1 MNCPLLAGLG
11 ICVSSPTRRR
21 ALADLSGGLFH
32 LLLCDRWLA
41 PRVIVGEPAWAVKQ
55 RQGAIDVAVYP
66 HTGLDVVRAL
76 GTGRDLQLAPLEA
89 HTVVVAH
96 GAFEL
101 HAQNVG

>member
-11 ICVSSPTRRR
+11 IWVSSPTRRR
-21 ALADLSGGLFH
+21 ALADLSGGLFD
-32 LLLCDRWLA
+32 LLCDRWLTLG
-41 PRVIVGEPAWAVKQ
+41 VIHGEPAWAVKQ
-55 RQGAIDVAVYP
+55 GQGAIHVAVYP

-89 HTVVVAH
+89 HAVVVAH
-96 GAFEL
+96 GALEL